1 MSTHENGVCV
11 EGEDVWK
18 FHCHASLTRHRLGGK
33 KGGPM
38 EQFTCD
44 CLDDRAH
51 QQDKGKPWGEQYLMS
66 DCIKE
71 AGQNP
76 LWLIS
81 FPKV

>member
-1 MSTHENGVCV
+1 MSFLMSTHENGVCV
-11 EGEDVWK
+11 EGED
-18 FHCHASLTRHRLGGK
+18 ASLTRHRLGGR

-66 DCIKE
+66 DCVKE
-71 AGQNP
+71 AGQSP
-76 LWLIS
+76 L
-81 FPKV
+81 